1 MRPVRLATY
10 ALFSVVLFV
19 LSVSAARCYPPG
31 TGVVVFVQG
40 LYTYLDASGTQ
51 DTLLEDHR
59 FDEMKEAFRA
69 NGYTDDRLLDFSYA
83 GGTVGSAGEWIPNAY
98 PCTAT
103 DRPTKDSVAVLEA
116 MLRAYRERN
125 PKAHF
130 ILVGHSL
137 GGSISFLAGARDATR
152 PPGERLEISAVI
164 TLDAPLNG
172 VNADKKFVIDLIPCE
187 KTFQAGADLVADG
200 VNPQIRDVRRYQAA
214 VMAADGVRLA
224 TIGNTRDCLYNTLGC
239 TGIALADD
247 SETQFIDNAAFV
259 KRYDVSSAVLA
270 SHDFIV
276 SYGPAIQDAVTFAG
290 RGDR

>member
-19 LSVSAARCYPPG
+19 LSVSAARCYPPA

-51 DTLLEDHR
+51 DTLLEAHR
-59 FDEMKEAFRA
+59 FDEMKEAFRE
-69 NGYTDDRLLDFSYA
+69 NGYTDGQLLDFSYD
-83 GGTVGSAGEWIPNAY
+83 GGTVGGAGEWIPNAY

-137 GGSISFLAGARDATR
+137 GGYISFLAGARDATR

-172 VNADKKFVIDLIPCE
+172 VNADKKFVIDLIACE

-214 VMAADGVRLA
+214 IMAADGVRLA
-224 TIGNTRDCLYNTLGC
+224 TIGNTRDCLYNTVAC

-247 SETQFIDNAAFV
+247 SETQFVDNAAFV